1 MSKIAF
7 CWFLV
12 YLIALLFP
20 NGSLLLNVLSL
31 ALWLFTSL
39 YIIYNYKLYSYYS
52 FIFIWAFT
60 FAGICCFVIEFGT
73 YLPETQV
80 MTHFTGATTRN
91 LALCFFFVYSSLY
104 VFQSLEK
111 TNLMDAR
118 LPRSLNVFIKYIFVV
133 SFLASAFSLIYIYIK
148 FGSPSDYNVDRFY
161 YWENIAPGWGEYV
174 RFILSQLSIF
184 MGMFYIIDKKNK
196 YIYIFIFGLLS
207 QVLVGEKF
215 SGLFISLLLFCI
227 PVFVA
232 TGANLAALAYRYK
245 KILIIIAF
253 AFPILILT
261 SYTAISGSSSAVTAM
276 SIRLLLQGQMWWG
289 VDSISSIYETRSLDI
304 IVSKYLGYG
313 SEYVNQGMYFLMEK
327 ISPSSVFEQYS
338 EAGVTFTMAAP
349 VNNIYF
355 FGFALSILPTV
366 FIGMLSG
373 VAFWF
378 LYRTIVIQDYLL
390 LLISMKFYFLTIRV
404 ATMGDVGYLF
414 SLKTVAYLFIIVL
427 YILMSKFKK
436 YE

>member
-1 MSKIAF
+1 MFKIAF

-12 YLIALLFP
+12 YLTALLFP
-20 NGSLLLNVLSL
+20 NGSFLLNATSL
-31 ALWLFTSL
+31 ILWLFTSL
-39 YIIYNYKLYSYYS
+39 YIIYNYKMYSYFS
-52 FIFIWAFT
+52 FVFLWAFT
-60 FAGICCFVIEFGT
+60 FAGVCCFVIEFGT

-80 MTHFTGATTRN
+80 VTYLTGAITRN
-91 LALCFFFVYSSLY
+91 LALCFFFIYSSLF
-104 VFQSLEK
+104 VFQFLEK
-111 TNLMDAR
+111 SNLIDAC
-118 LPRSLNVFIKYIFVV
+118 LPRGINEIIKHIFVIA
-133 SFLASAFSLIYIYIK
+133 FLASALSLVYIYIK

-184 MGMFYIIDKKNK
+184 IGVFYVADKKNK
-196 YIYIFIFGLLS
+196 YIYIFTLGLLS

-227 PVFVA
+227 PIFVA
-232 TGANLAALAYRYK
+232 TGANLAVLAYRYK
-245 KILIIIAF
+245 KALLIVAF
-253 AFPILILT
+253 VFPILILT
-261 SYTAISGSSSAVTAM
+261 SYTAISGGASALTAM

-289 VDSISSIYETRSLDI
+289 VDSISSIYEPQSLDI

-414 SLKTVAYLFIIVL
+414 SLKTIAYLFIIVL

-436 YE
+436 T